1 MKDDSSPVEIA
12 RPQATFH
19 IPVPRQGAFTFLCGW
34 IKNPYATV
42 SIEYAPRIPE
52 ELICPKCL
60 ERMISLRGCKSCSF
74 TCFPFDMPAER
85 GGFSDSRG
93 NGRLLY
99 RIRRPDGSD
108 ASSRRQRHPTGGGSR
123 SPRTTAGCSRL
134 PCRPVTSLAR

>member
-60 ERMISLRGCKSCSF
+60 ERMSSLRA
-74 TCFPFDMPAER
+74 TAPQQPATGAR
-85 GGFSDSRG
+85 RVA
-93 NGRLLY
+93 RL
-99 RIRRPDGSD
+99 
-108 ASSRRQRHPTGGGSR
+108 
-123 SPRTTAGCSRL
+123 
-134 PCRPVTSLAR
+134 